1 MRLTPASPWE
11 DGAYSTLLVFLCWA
25 QSQRTRFREP
35 ENEQNRFTAEE
46 TKKKKNNRR
55 EITHWKPT
63 LIKKKKPSTRS
74 HSTEL
79 RNSAAALLSKA
90 VWATQGQIWAVPNSL
105 HRFVLCDTE
114 EETCSPNN
122 EQKMLFVASTTL
134 SHYFPFWWG
143 FEGIKGGRNRSLR
156 SFNIQKN
163 SINIIL
169 QHFILCFLFLS
180 YVYTQTLQHIQNS
193 TISQRARGKKQP
205 KCRTPLSSFMVSFSQ
220 CLPYTFTKQN
230 RGTKMQR
237 LCSPLH
243 FKTYLKSHAGGKT
256 KETKPANYP

>member
-1 MRLTPASPWE
+1 MGLTAPSWCSCAELKANARISE
-11 DGAYSTLLVFLCWA
+11 
-25 QSQRTRFREP
+25 SQKMSKTDSQQR
-35 ENEQNRFTAEE
+35 
-46 TKKKKNNRR
+46 KLKKKNNRR

-63 LIKKKKPSTRS
+63 LIKKKKPSIRS

-79 RNSAAALLSKA
+79 RNSAGISTAALLSKSA
-90 VWATQGQIWAVPNSL
+90 WATQGQIWAVPNSL
-105 HRFVLCDTE
+105 HRFVLCNTE

-193 TISQRARGKKQP
+193 TISQRAGGKKQP
-205 KCRTPLSSFMVSFSQ
+205 KCRMPLSSFMVSFSR

-237 LCSPLH
+237 LCSPIH

>member
-1 MRLTPASPWE
+1 MGLTAPSWCSCAELKANARVSE
-11 DGAYSTLLVFLCWA
+11 
-25 QSQRTRFREP
+25 SQKMSKTDSQQR
-35 ENEQNRFTAEE
+35 
-46 TKKKKNNRR
+46 KLKKKNNRR

-79 RNSAAALLSKA
+79 RNSTAALLSKA

-180 YVYTQTLQHIQNS
+180 YVYMQTLQHTQNS

-205 KCRTPLSSFMVSFSQ
+205 KCRTPPSSFMVSFSQ

-237 LCSPLH
+237 LCSPIH